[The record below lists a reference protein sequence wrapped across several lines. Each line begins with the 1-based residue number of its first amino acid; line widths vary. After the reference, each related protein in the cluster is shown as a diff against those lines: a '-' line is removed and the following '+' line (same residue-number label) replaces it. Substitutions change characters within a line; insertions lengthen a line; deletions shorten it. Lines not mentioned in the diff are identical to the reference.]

1 MAACKSAP
9 SLKILF
15 LGIAFLFS
23 TLKNHRRLQCTL
35 DERIAIQE
43 FANGFGTEDLEA
55 LIVHK
60 VFAKYNGI
68 VHKVFAKY
76 NGHRR
81 FSMRRVRY
89 YSNSVATFSFDLIL
103 LAGDV
108 EVNPGM
114 SNGMA
119 FKCMTG
125 LSPNYL
131 SNKFISRGSIS
142 GRATRNSQKLNIP
155 LCKSATGQR
164 SFYYRIVSIWNT
176 ISPTLKLSQC
186 VSSFKRN
193 LKLDLLKEFLS

>member
-1 MAACKSAP
+1 MKGGENSRRYDHVSPALK
-9 SLKILF
+9 SLKWIPVKSHLY
-15 LGIAFLFS
+15 LRDA
-23 TLKNHRRLQCTL
+23 
-35 DERIAIQE
+35 
-43 FANGFGTEDLEA
+43 
-55 LIVHK
+55 V
-60 VFAKYNGI
+60 
-68 VHKVFAKY
+68 
-76 NGHRR
+76 
-81 FSMRRVRY
+81 
-89 YSNSVATFSFDLIL
+89 
-103 LAGDV
+103 
-108 EVNPGM
+108 
-114 SNGMA
+114 MA

-164 SFYYRIVSIWNT
+164 SFYYRVVSIWNT

>member
-1 MAACKSAP
+1 MAACKSAPSLCKSAP

-23 TLKNHRRLQCTL
+23 TLKNHRRLRCTL

-114 SNGMA
+114 SNNRNESKKQQRNLRVA
-119 FKCMTG
+119 HLNIRSIKNREHYILAKELVFE
-125 LSPNYL
+125 
-131 SNKFISRGSIS
+131 NKFDIFTISESWLDNTVTDADVQIS
-142 GRATRNSQKLNIP
+142 GYNIFQTRPVK
-155 LCKSATGQR
+155 
-164 SFYYRIVSIWNT
+164 
-176 ISPTLKLSQC
+176 
-186 VSSFKRN
+186 
-193 LKLDLLKEFLS
+193 